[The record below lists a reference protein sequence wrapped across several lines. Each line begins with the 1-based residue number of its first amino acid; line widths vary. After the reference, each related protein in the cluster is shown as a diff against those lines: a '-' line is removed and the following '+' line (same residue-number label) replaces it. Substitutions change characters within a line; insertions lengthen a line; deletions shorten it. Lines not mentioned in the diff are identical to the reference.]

1 MTHLYPYS
9 LPLLVV
15 QCPAAMTTSTSDDSC
30 RDELSAV
37 KRQLRRWE
45 SSFLDQHGRPPT
57 KGDLTPLIDVTAL
70 YEQYAQLKRRASSS
84 SSASSS
90 PSSLRSSLACSD
102 PFPAGQSPP
111 SDVRTLLSIL
121 HGPSSIS
128 RSSSITSRPTVHRTR
143 SSAEL
148 GYRPISSSMSTDS
161 PIKLAP
167 VQAVVPAG
175 SDDDTMHADFMRDVR
190 REQQRQLTR
199 ADTNIALHMVVP
211 AAHHTLKRTVSDVI
225 LTTQPSSTVPLSL
238 MSTPKLFT
246 YALPSAEPSKL
257 SLTSSSA
264 VCFVERTSSLGKRV
278 SALPARPPSAAQPVQ
293 LDRSAHMASAD
304 DSDDERPLSE
314 RLRQRKRARPTDEAA
329 SPTADTRQPKQ
340 TTAGSRQKRTVA
352 QATPLPATTTNGTGE
367 KRQAEE
373 HDAQPGSPKK
383 NKPKQSRKRKA
394 GVDGLEVSHNYVRIN
409 LKHKTKS
416 YSRSGQSANSLRQQ
430 KYRERRGWKTKSEW
444 KQINAQR
451 NKSIQDALY
460 IELVDPAVVHRLAPS
475 EASGR
480 ASGNGGYDTD
490 DDLAALAAL
499 EEAEKRQCEAIVRR
513 DAASLGSTDMQ
524 ALLSHHFGFS
534 SFRPF
539 QLECITH
546 ILSSPSSSSL
556 LILPTAAGKSLCYL
570 LPALVLP
577 FTLVVSPLLSLM
589 SDQCR
594 HLPAALRGAYWSSAS
609 SFEDS
614 KQMMRDI
621 RSGTLRLLFVSPE
634 KALSPSFTSF
644 LASLPSPP
652 SLLVVDEAHCIS
664 HWSHNF
670 RPSYLRLGALRERC
684 ERVLLMT
691 GTATRER
698 EEEMRSMMTGSDS
711 REVRVMREGRR
722 RDELKVRMLK
732 VSEEDKERQLLAW
745 IKEWKE
751 REKQRGFV
759 GRGAIVYV
767 NTREQADRYA
777 AFLTSHNYRASAY
790 HAGLTSSVR
799 SRVQSSF
806 LSSAASS
813 SSFTLTPCP
822 IVVATIAFGMGID
835 KSDVGLVLHTYVPSC
850 VEMYAQ
856 EIGRAG
862 RDGRDSDVWCC
873 WSGED
878 EMRARSWV
886 WKDGVERGRVRVLL
900 RKVLDDA
907 GLPAEGKAIR
917 TRQQRSARD
926 GAGGE
931 YVALNV
937 EALQQQMNLT
947 AEVAVTLLSHLQLST
962 EPPCLHIV
970 NTQHDTARITFRRA
984 LQEMQQLATSS
995 PLVTHVLACSSAP
1008 SSSASSPTFELSLC
1022 EASNELGQNVVE
1034 VQREL
1039 LRLRALGECTIKW
1052 EHESVIVR
1060 VNAAVT
1066 ATREEA
1072 DDGETER
1079 EAQVSLIMD
1088 KQQQH
1093 EQRNQQAVE
1102 LMIAAMHAA
1111 AAEQQRLDMHD
1122 LMHQYFDQQRLN
1134 NTQLLLEQVKLQ
1146 RAGKDSS
1153 GPVPA
1158 ADWSAL
1164 DASIGSFLSSEA
1176 ERQLGVLSL
1185 SARGIA
1191 LVLHGLHTLSTPVSV
1206 WGNSRWWAKWKHAAF
1221 NDIEQRAEA
1230 VVNGRREQIR
1240 AAKG

>member
-1 MTHLYPYS
+1 MT
-9 LPLLVV
+9 
-15 QCPAAMTTSTSDDSC
+15 AATSADSC

-45 SSFLDQHGRPPT
+45 SSFLEQHGRPPT
-57 KGDLTPLIDVTAL
+57 KTDLTPLADITAL
-70 YEQYAQLKRRASSS
+70 YSQYAQLKRRTSSS
-84 SSASSS
+84 SSS
-90 PSSLRSSLACSD
+90 PSSVRSTQSS
-102 PFPAGQSPP
+102 PSQSPAMQSPP
-111 SDVRTLLSIL
+111 SLPRALSSVL
-121 HGPSSIS
+121 QGSHSLT
-128 RSSSITSRPTVHRTR
+128 RSSSISSRPAVYRTN
-143 SSAEL
+143 SSAEF
-148 GYRPISSSMSTDS
+148 GYRPASSKLMDS
-161 PIKLAP
+161 PAKQAT
-167 VQAVVPAG
+167 VQSVLPAG
-175 SDDDTMHADFMRDVR
+175 SDDDTMHAEFMRDVQ
-190 REQQRQLTR
+190 RERQRQLTR
-199 ADTNIALHMVVP
+199 SDTNVALHMAVP
-211 AAHHTLKRTVSDVI
+211 AAFHTLKRTVTHAI
-225 LTTQPSSTVPLSL
+225 LPTPPSSSTVHLPAMDTPLV
-238 MSTPKLFT
+238 TT
-246 YALPSAEPSKL
+246 YTAPPAEPPKL
-257 SLTSSSA
+257 SLLSSSA
-264 VCFVERTSSLGKRV
+264 ACAVKRTSSLGTRV
-278 SALPARPPSAAQPVQ
+278 SALPAIQSVAAQLAQSESSVSVPTV
-293 LDRSAHMASAD
+293 D
-304 DSDDERPLSE
+304 DLDDERPLSE
-314 RLRQRKRARPTDEAA
+314 RLRRKRRTKQSDEVALTNAEPQVAKQKPARSRKKRAAAEITAQLPDTTPAATEGKQADESLA
-329 SPTADTRQPKQ
+329 S
-340 TTAGSRQKRTVA
+340 
-352 QATPLPATTTNGTGE
+352 ATTQQ
-367 KRQAEE
+367 KKSK
-373 HDAQPGSPKK
+373 QPT
-383 NKPKQSRKRKA
+383 SRKRKA
-394 GVDGLEVSHNYVRIN
+394 NPDGMEVSRNYVRIN
-409 LKHKTKS
+409 LKRKTKA

-430 KYRERRGWKTKSEW
+430 KYRERRGWKTKAEW

-451 NKSIQDALY
+451 NKSVQDALY
-460 IELVDPAVVHRLAPS
+460 IELVDPSIAHRLVPS
-475 EASGR
+475 DAAGR
-480 ASGNGGYDTD
+480 PAGGGYDTD
-490 DDLAALAAL
+490 DELAALAAL
-499 EEAEKRQCEAIVRR
+499 EQAEKRQCESIARR
-513 DAASLGSTDMQ
+513 DPASVHGADQLT
-524 ALLSHHFGFS
+524 LLHHHFGFT

-594 HLPAALRGAYWSSAS
+594 HLPAALKGAFWSSAS

-698 EEEMRSMMTGSDS
+698 EEEMRNMMTGSEL

-722 RDELKVRMLK
+722 RDELKVRMLR
-732 VSEEDKERQLLAW
+732 VNEEDKERQLLAW
-745 IKEWKE
+745 IKEWRE

-790 HAGLTSSVR
+790 HAGLASAVR

-806 LSSAASS
+806 LSNAST

-862 RDGRDSDVWCC
+862 RDGRESDVWCC

-878 EMRARSWV
+878 EVRARSWV
-886 WKDGVERGRVRVLL
+886 WRDGVERGRVRVLL
-900 RKVLDDA
+900 RKVMDDA
-907 GLPAEGKAIR
+907 GLPAEGKP
-917 TRQQRSARD
+917 TRKKQQLSTSE
-926 GAGGE
+926 GTESE

-947 AEVAVTLLSHLQLST
+947 AEVAVTLLSHLQLSA
-962 EPPCLHIV
+962 EPPCLSIV
-970 NTQHDTARITFRRA
+970 NTQHDTARVTFRRP
-984 LQEMQQLATSS
+984 LQEMQLLAASS
-995 PLVTHVLACSSAP
+995 PLVTHVLSCSALP
-1008 SSSASSPTFELSLC
+1008 SSSDSSPSFEMSLC
-1022 EASNELGQNVVE
+1022 DASNGLGQTVVE

-1060 VNAAVT
+1060 VSHT
-1066 ATREEA
+1066 AGTAHSSEA
-1072 DDGETER
+1072 GNGESER
-1079 EAQVSLIMD
+1079 EAHVTLIMD
-1088 KQQQH
+1088 KQRQH
-1093 EQRNQQAVE
+1093 EESNQLAVE
-1102 LMIAAMHAA
+1102 LMIAALHAT
-1111 AAEQQRLDMHD
+1111 AAEQQRLDMHE
-1122 LMHQYFDQQRLN
+1122 LLEHYFDQQRPD
-1134 NTQLLLEQVKLQ
+1134 NTRLLLQQVRQQ
-1146 RAGKDSS
+1146 RADKDSTALET
-1153 GPVPA
+1153 GV
-1158 ADWSAL
+1158 DCSAL
-1164 DASIGSFLSSEA
+1164 DASIGSLLSSEA
-1176 ERQLGVLSL
+1176 ERQLGVQSL
-1185 SARGIA
+1185 AAKGIA
-1191 LVLHGLHTLSTPVSV
+1191 LVLHGLHTLSTPASV
-1206 WGNSRWWAKWKHAAF
+1206 WGNSRWWAKWKHVPF
-1221 NDIEQRAEA
+1221 DQLEQRAEA
-1230 VVNGRREQIR
+1230 VVTSRRLQER
-1240 AAKG
+1240 TGKA